1 MMTMVL
7 IFCRMKKGEFDEMI
21 VKELTGD
28 ALMQKD
34 EINIMND
41 LVNVISDSSDVDDS
55 QDVKTVQQN
64 IMKQQIKGKD
74 GKDQQ
79 SITCVKSSTK
89 SLKEFNNE
97 MGYSNEFRISGKPLN
112 SLELDSDD
120 NSETFL
126 PLEPLA
132 QYHCAGSEYVRYPGQ
147 QSDLTNHMSYHPKI
161 KRSGDNLEHSLSK
174 SSITPAKRKHSVRSD
189 NFMCT
194 SLSTSKIMSTKRN
207 LPSNYDEM
215 SESSDIGRN
224 LVTTPLITECN
235 DYQHHKVFSPKTFKL
250 NITPSTTFTEPVND
264 YTSPSGG
271 RKGKVKSRHNSDRY
285 RNQSEDKI
293 ICKDDGSLNRSEFQ
307 QRCKYPVSESEL
319 SIPSHVNLLPGSYS
333 EQHTSKFTGEHTS
346 ELLPENLDMKSVD
359 MNENIR
365 NAPCNNQFLSG
376 NKITDQCSDSDSDSL
391 PDLHSVI
398 TNKTKS
404 HMDSYW
410 QQELDSN
417 KNNSQIN
424 CDINQRS
431 LSKRKMDQMKND
443 NLKFN
448 SGNEISA
455 ESLPFVDIKNNNV
468 KPLYCENSNSVTVT
482 KSKEDYSDKISLIQ
496 AVLPHITCHKARAM
510 LIQYKGNADLC
521 VAALLD
527 SSSPVESPMVDLT

>member
-1 MMTMVL
+1 MVL

-21 VKELTGD
+21 VKDLTGD
-28 ALMQKD
+28 AVMQKD
-34 EINIMND
+34 ETNIMND

-74 GKDQQ
+74 EKNQQ
-79 SITCVKSSTK
+79 NITCVKSSTK

-97 MGYSNEFRISGKPLN
+97 MGYSNEFRISDKPPN
-112 SLELDSDD
+112 SVELDSDE

-132 QYHCAGSEYVRYPGQ
+132 QYHCAGSDYVRYPGQ
-147 QSDLTNHMSYHPKI
+147 QSEPTNHMSYHPKI
-161 KRSGDNLEHSLSK
+161 KWSGDNSEHSLSK
-174 SSITPAKRKHSVRSD
+174 SSITPAKKKHSVRFD
-189 NFMCT
+189 NSMCT
-194 SLSTSKIMSTKRN
+194 LSASKITPTKRK

-215 SESSDIGRN
+215 SESSDKARN
-224 LVTTPLITECN
+224 LITTPVITECN
-235 DYQHHKVFSPKTFKL
+235 DYQRRKVFSPKTFKI
-250 NITPSTTFTEPVND
+250 NITPSTSFTESLND
-264 YTSPSGG
+264 YTPPSGR

-285 RNQSEDKI
+285 RKQSEDEI
-293 ICKDDGSLNRSEFQ
+293 ICKDDGSLNWSEFQ

-319 SIPSHVNLLPGSYS
+319 LIPSHVDLLPGSFS

-346 ELLPENLDMKSVD
+346 EFLPENLDMKSVD
-359 MNENIR
+359 MNKNIR
-365 NAPCNNQFLSG
+365 NAPCSNQFLSSY
-376 NKITDQCSDSDSDSL
+376 KITDQCSDSDSDSL
-391 PDLHSVI
+391 PDLHTVI

-404 HMDSYW
+404 HMDNYW

-417 KNNSQIN
+417 KNTSQIN
-424 CDINQRS
+424 CDINQHF
-431 LSKRKMDQMKND
+431 LNKKKMDQMKTD

-482 KSKEDYSDKISLIQ
+482 KSEEDYSDKIPLIQ
-496 AVLPHITCHKARAM
+496 AVLPHVTRHKARAM

-527 SSSPVESPMVDLT
+527 SSSPVEGPMVDLT